1 MVGSGIYVGA
11 AGPRVLQVVEL
22 ADMGLGA
29 FHNALYPSAAEHILD
44 DHGIRVGSL
53 GSDIFQGP
61 DDSFNEYWAV
71 TDRGPNGLPTVR
83 TFVAPQFNPII
94 MNVRVT
100 GDRIQIL
107 KAIPILD
114 ASGLPVTG
122 LPNVAGFDEVP
133 WNFDATAQNV
143 PYNPNGLDTEG
154 IVRTRGGDFWLVDEY
169 SPSLV
174 HVGPDGRILDRFVP
188 VDSRLAT
195 TLVNTP
201 NYRVRKFLPK
211 ILNFRRQN
219 RGFEA
224 LALSPDETTLYLA
237 MQGPLDYPTPA
248 LGRGSRNV
256 RIFRFDIRTEQVTGE
271 FVYVFDEVCAFSGQP
286 AGCALIPGDMK
297 ISGMVAVN
305 ATTLLV
311 DERTDPIAKIYRVEL
326 PGASNILGSAFDDVA
341 TAPSA
346 TTASLETLANPA
358 SQGIAVLP
366 KTLVVDTSAFPN
378 MPTKIEGI
386 ALPRGDV
393 LVVANDND
401 FGMTDV
407 AAFDSRGRLTTDT
420 KARSQLI
427 FIELANPLR

>member
-1 MVGSGIYVGA
+1 M
-11 AGPRVLQVVEL
+11 QVVEL
-22 ADMGLGA
+22 PDMALGA
-29 FHNALYPSAAEHILD
+29 FHNALYRSAAEQIVD
-44 DHGIRVGSL
+44 DHGIRLGSL

-61 DDSFNEYWAV
+61 DDSFNEYWTV
-71 TDRGPNGLPTVR
+71 TDRGPNGLPSVR
-83 TFVAPQFNPII
+83 TFVAPQFNPVI

-107 KAIPILD
+107 RALPILD

-133 WNFDATAQNV
+133 WNFNATSQNV

-154 IVRTRGGDFWLVDEY
+154 LVRTRGGDFWLVDEY

-174 HVGPDGRILDRFVP
+174 HVGQDGRIIDRFVP

-195 TLVNTP
+195 TVANSP
-201 NYRVRKFLPK
+201 NYRVRKSLPK

-219 RGFEA
+219 RGFES
-224 LALSPDETTLYLA
+224 LALSPDGTTLYFA
-237 MQGPLDYPTPA
+237 VQGPLDYPTAA
-248 LGRGSRNV
+248 LGRLSRNV

-286 AGCALIPGDMK
+286 AGCTLIPGDMK
-297 ISGMVAVN
+297 ISSMVAVN

-311 DERTDPIAKIYRVEL
+311 DERTDPIAKIYRVDL
-326 PGASNILGSAFDDVA
+326 PAARSILGSAWDDVV
-341 TAPSA
+341 TAPNAS
-346 TTASLETLANPA
+346 TPSLETLANPS

-366 KTLVVDTSAFPN
+366 KTLIVDTSAFPN

-386 ALPRGDV
+386 ALPRGDI
-393 LVVANDND
+393 LTIANDND
-401 FGMTDV
+401 FGMTDL
-407 AAFDSRGRLTTDT
+407 AAFDARGRITTDT
-420 KARSQLI
+420 KAKSQLI
-427 FIELANPLR
+427 FIELASPLR